1 MYANS
6 SKSQAAARRS
16 QERRKVEDDAPR
28 LAAEIPA
35 LRTARIQVVE
45 HVPTGSNRYVKHV
58 VVARAPALFILS
70 CGDPSCQEGGY
81 DITRTLMNA
90 FRRQLASCEG
100 TDTCCGMSGSAQCG
114 RSITYQLSA
123 EYAAPTP

>member
-28 LAAEIPA
+28 LATEIPA
-35 LRTARIQVVE
+35 LRSARIQVVE
-45 HVPTGSNRYVKHV
+45 HIPTGSNRYVKHV
-58 VVARAPALFILS
+58 VVARAPALFILP
-70 CGDPSCQEGGY
+70 CGDANCQDGGY
-81 DITRTLMNA
+81 DVTRPLMTA
-90 FRRQLASCEG
+90 LRRHLTSFEG
-100 TDTCCGMSGSAQCG
+100 TETCGGMAGSAQCG

-123 EYAAPTP
+123 AYEPTP